1 MKQKTALQQL
11 INDFTELSKK
21 EGDSGFVGGSV
32 LAIVKNKNYLEI
44 EKEQITDAYLEG
56 GRKGFN
62 FFGDDFEKYYEET
75 YTQSSE

>member
-1 MKQKTALQQL
+1 MKHQTALEWFL
-11 INDFTELSKK
+11 MTMNIRGLLPNDDIVECYKQAK
-21 EGDSGFVGGSV
+21 EM
-32 LAIVKNKNYLEI
+32 

-75 YTQSSE
+75 YTQSS

>member
-1 MKQKTALQQL
+1 MKQQTAVEWLMEQISYDNGYGERL
-11 INDFTELSKK
+11 NSYIETFDLSEFFKK
-21 EGDSGFVGGSV
+21 
-32 LAIVKNKNYLEI
+32 AKEI

-75 YTQSSE
+75 FTQSSE